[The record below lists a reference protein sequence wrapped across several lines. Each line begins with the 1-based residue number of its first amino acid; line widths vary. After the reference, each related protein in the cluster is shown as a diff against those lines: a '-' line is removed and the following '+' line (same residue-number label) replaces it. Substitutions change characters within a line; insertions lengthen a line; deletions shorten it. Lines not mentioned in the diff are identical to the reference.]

1 MISFFQPVWLL
12 LLVPLAVA
20 WFAWRL
26 PNRFLRILRAA
37 TFALVV
43 LAMARLAIRLP
54 DRAGTVVVV
63 ADRSESMPKNSA
75 SAQKGVID
83 LLHKSMAPRDLL
95 GVVSFG
101 RNAVIEQSPQ
111 RGEFGGFNA
120 QVGAEHSDLNGAI
133 ETALSLIP
141 PDGGGRILVLSDGK
155 WTGKDPGA
163 AAARAAGRNV
173 PIDFRLLA
181 RPPASDLAIQS
192 FLTPD
197 SVQPGQAYVLSA
209 WVQSPADQQIQ
220 FQLRRG
226 DTIIASG
233 SKQVT
238 AGLNRLM
245 FRDRAGAAGISEYEL
260 KIEASQEDPI
270 PENNSARALVE
281 VQGSKPLL
289 VVSSAGGNSGLV
301 NLLRR
306 GGVEVVGKSPT
317 RCRWSLEELAQFSG
331 VLIEN
336 VSANQIGSSGMET
349 IASWVE
355 DTGSGLM
362 LTGGQKSYGPGGY
375 FKSPLDRILPVS
387 MEMRRE
393 HRKMSLAISI
403 AMDRSGSMQL
413 PAGGGR
419 RKMDLADMGAAQVL
433 DLLSPMDE
441 ISVFAVDTSAHEI
454 VPMDSVEKNAAY
466 RSKILSIDSMGGG
479 IFIYEALVAA
489 AKSVSTAAS
498 ETKHIILFAD
508 AADSEQPGN
517 YKELVAKCRDGGITI
532 SVVGMG
538 TERDVDAN
546 LLKDIAERGGG
557 TCYFSDSPD
566 EIPRLFAQDTFT
578 VARST
583 FVNEETPFETTAGF
597 SLLGSPLNA
606 KPAALGGYNLC
617 YIKPEANLAAVTGD
631 EYKAPVV
638 SSWNAGNGRVL
649 CFAGEADGKF
659 SGPLAQW
666 TDVGEFYA
674 TLARWT
680 AGKHQPLP
688 DDELLVQQVRDG
700 ICYVQLHL
708 DPQRKADPF
717 AALPKIKILHGLPGT
732 PPAKETQSLQWKT
745 ADLLEAAIPITG
757 RETVLNTA
765 EIPGQQP
772 VALAPVCLP
781 YSPEFAPEQPGRG
794 AAALEKIA
802 QTSGGKER
810 IEIPQIWSE
819 LQIKPRYIEL
829 TPWLLVL
836 ATILFLLEILERR
849 TGWVSKMF
857 ARRAAETAPAVEEIE
872 TAEPV
877 IQTSAFGKVFA
888 KKKRVISSN
897 GKKSEQRK
905 TKISS
910 APAIQSGQS
919 AAETSNL
926 DAFRK
931 ARERADRRTG
941 GTKDN

>member
-1 MISFFQPVWLL
+1 MISLFQPVWLL

-26 PNRFLRILRAA
+26 PNRWLRVLRAV
-37 TFALVV
+37 TFALVA
-43 LAMARLAIRLP
+43 LAMARFAIRLP

-75 SAQKGVID
+75 TSQKEIID
-83 LLHKSMAPRDLL
+83 LLHKGMGPRDLL
-95 GVVSFG
+95 GVISFG
-101 RNAVIEQSPQ
+101 RSAVIEQSPQ
-111 RGEFGGFNA
+111 RGEFGGFKA

-133 ETALSLIP
+133 ESALSLIP
-141 PDGGGRILVLSDGK
+141 PDGGGRVLVLSDGK
-155 WTGKDPGA
+155 WTGKDPNA

-173 PIDFRLLA
+173 PIDFRLLS

-197 SVQPGQAYVLSA
+197 SVQPGQAYMLSA

-226 DTIIASG
+226 DAIIASG
-233 SKQVT
+233 TKPVT

-245 FRDRAGAAGISEYEL
+245 FRDRADVAGVSEYEL
-260 KIEASQEDPI
+260 TVQPPEDDPI
-270 PENNSARALVE
+270 PENNHARALVE
-281 VQGSKPLL
+281 VQGARPLL
-289 VVSSAGGNSGLV
+289 VASAAGENSGLV
-301 NLLRR
+301 KLLRG
-306 GGVEVVGKSPT
+306 GGVDAIGRPPT
-317 RCRWSLEELAQFSG
+317 QSRWSLEELAQYSG
-331 VLIEN
+331 VIIEN
-336 VSANQIGSSGMET
+336 VPANQIGSSGMET
-349 IASWVE
+349 LASWIE
-355 DTGSGLM
+355 DTAAGLM

-393 HRKMSLAISI
+393 HRKMSLAIAI
-403 AMDRSGSMQL
+403 AMDRSGSMQM

-419 RKMDLADMGAAQVL
+419 RKMDLADLGAVQVL

-454 VPMDSVEKNAAY
+454 VPMDTVEKNIAY
-466 RSKILSIDSMGGG
+466 RNKILSIDSLGGG
-479 IFIYEALVAA
+479 IYIYEALVAA
-489 AKSVSTAAS
+489 ARSVSSAKS

-508 AADSEQPGN
+508 AADSEQPGD
-517 YKELVAKCRDGGITI
+517 YKTLVDKCREGGVTV

-538 TERDVDAN
+538 TERDVDAM

-557 TCYFSDSPD
+557 TCYFSDNPD

-583 FVNEETPFETTAGF
+583 FISEETPFQVTAGF
-597 SLLGSPLNA
+597 SLLGSQLASAP
-606 KPAALGGYNLC
+606 PSLGGYNLC
-617 YIKPEANLAAVTGD
+617 YIKPEANLAAVTSD

-638 SSWNAGNGRVL
+638 ASWNAGNGRVL
-649 CFAGEADGKF
+649 CFAGEADGKY
-659 SGPLAQW
+659 SGLLASW
-666 TDVGEFYA
+666 SDVGEFYA

-680 AGKHQPLP
+680 AGKRQPLP
-688 DDELLVQQVRDG
+688 EDELLVQQVRDG
-700 ICYVQLHL
+700 VCYVQLHL

-717 AALPKIKILHGLPGT
+717 AALPRVKILHGLPGT
-732 PPAKETQSLQWKT
+732 PPAKEMQSLQWKT

-757 RETVLNTA
+757 RETVLNTV

-772 VALAPVCLP
+772 IALAPVCLP
-781 YSPEFAPEQPGRG
+781 YSPEFAPEQSGRG
-794 AAALEKIA
+794 AATLEHIA

-810 IEIPQIWSE
+810 IEIPQIWAD
-819 LQIKPRYIEL
+819 LQIKPRYVEL

-849 TGWVSKMF
+849 TGWLSKVFSRQAALVPAKIEDDEELAPVAEHGRMKKLF
-857 ARRAAETAPAVEEIE
+857 ERAKRRTAPAQSK
-872 TAEPV
+872 PV
-877 IQTSAFGKVFA
+877 PLESKVSPAPVATS
-888 KKKRVISSN
+888 SS
-897 GKKSEQRK
+897 
-905 TKISS
+905 
-910 APAIQSGQS
+910 PAT
-919 AAETSNL
+919 ESNL
-926 DAFRK
+926 EALRK
-931 ARERADRRTG
+931 ARERAERRTG
-941 GTKDN
+941 KS